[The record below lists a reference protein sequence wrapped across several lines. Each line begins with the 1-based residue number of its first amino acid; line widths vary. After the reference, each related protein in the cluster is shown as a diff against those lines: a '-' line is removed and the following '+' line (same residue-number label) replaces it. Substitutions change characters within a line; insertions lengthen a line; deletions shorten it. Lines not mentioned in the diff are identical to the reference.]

1 MTLISRKLFPDFFQ
15 ISQFWGVTQGIFRK
29 LFPKNFFPL
38 SHAPQNLEKVW
49 EKFPGYPLGYRP
61 FFGNSFRD
69 LPMWVKNHFSRS
81 YSLFFLGPSTFGF
94 QDRPLSQ
101 TVHFKSFGP
110 SSLAH
115 DRPVSVVWTV
125 RFNPPGP
132 STLDLPL
139 FMVLGSKEQNTDFFQ
154 NFDPI
159 GHLSSK

>member
-1 MTLISRKLFPDFFQ
+1 M
-15 ISQFWGVTQGIFRK
+15 TQGIFRK

-101 TVHFKSFGP
+101 TVHFKSFEP
-110 SSLAH
+110 SSLIH
-115 DRPVSVVWTV
+115 DRPVSVVWTFKSFQLIK
-125 RFNPPGP
+125 REMSNLLFLSEMIQSSLDHWKFGSEPKHQSR
-132 STLDLPL
+132 ST
-139 FMVLGSKEQNTDFFQ
+139 
-154 NFDPI
+154 DPN
-159 GHLSSK
+159 